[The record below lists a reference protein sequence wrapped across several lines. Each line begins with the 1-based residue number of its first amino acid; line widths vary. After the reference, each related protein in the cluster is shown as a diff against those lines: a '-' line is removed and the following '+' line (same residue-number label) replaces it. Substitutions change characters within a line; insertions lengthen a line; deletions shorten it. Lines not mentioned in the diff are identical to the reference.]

1 MKKITG
7 ILLLLV
13 YICVATALLNERF
26 VGAFNMQ
33 NVTRDSA
40 LFGIIGI
47 GVAFVIIT
55 GGIDLSIGS
64 MIGLVGCLFPM
75 MVLGTQSWPPGK
87 VVALTSYLAGG
98 ELLVGGAIWGA
109 PRWRAKRKSA
119 GELVGPIACGVA
131 GVVVAAAGIVV
142 GSMTFPAWAAI
153 ACILLWTIGISL
165 HLGLV
170 HGLLITEA
178 RLQPFIV
185 TLCALLIYRGMARW
199 FTGDSTKGFGKTYDD
214 TLRLL
219 ATGKPCTVAFFVL
232 LAGLA
237 CSAWCAWKLIAS
249 RGSEERAEQR
259 PLWGFGIVAG
269 LVFALIGAAR
279 FKPESLLSSVTAEAA
294 PSLVMNWIGW
304 LVIPSLIW
312 LLVVAFRTQGKR
324 IVPALVVAVV
334 ASGVFLVA
342 LWFVRQGDASFQ
354 WAGGWAQRTR
364 QATLFLTLGGV
375 MGAIAWFGRSALRGG
390 PSVLA
395 PLSAAGVTAILWLM
409 CRKLGPS
416 SLADTLLGHT
426 LVPAPFLFM
435 LGIAAIAA
443 VFLNQTIYG
452 RYLLAL
458 GRNEQAARFS
468 GIKTNRLVVLAYVLC
483 GGATGVFSI
492 LFTLDGN
499 SAQPSGHGSG
509 FEMYA
514 IAAAVLGGC
523 SLRGGEGSITGVIIG
538 AAVMR
543 ILYNSIDMLGIPT
556 TLEYTI
562 IGCVIL
568 SGVFLDET
576 VKRIAARQRA
586 KLA

>member
-13 YICVATALLNERF
+13 YICVATALLNDRF

-75 MVLGTQSWPPGK
+75 MVLGTKEWASGS
-87 VVALTSYLAGG
+87 VVALTVALAGA
-98 ELLVGGAIWGA
+98 ELIGGGGIWGA
-109 PRWRAKRKSA
+109 LRWRAKRRSA
-119 GELVGPIACGVA
+119 GDLRGPILCAALGGA
-131 GVVVAAAGIVV
+131 ALVAALAAKSIA
-142 GSMTFPAWAAI
+142 FPSWFAI
-153 ACILLWTIGISL
+153 SCVLLWTIAISV

-185 TLCALLIYRGMARW
+185 TLCALLIYRGLARW
-199 FTGDSTKGFGKTYDD
+199 FTGDSTKGFGKAYDD
-214 TLRLL
+214 SLRLL
-219 ATGKPCTVAFFVL
+219 ATGKPCTVAFFVFL
-232 LAGLA
+232 SGLA
-237 CSAWCAWKLIAS
+237 CALWCGWKWLLG
-249 RGSEERAEQR
+249 RGRLERADQQ
-259 PLWGFGIVAG
+259 PLWGVGVVAG
-269 LVFALIGAAR
+269 LSLALIGAAR
-279 FKPESLLSSVTAEAA
+279 YKPASVWASVSPETA
-294 PSLVMNWIGW
+294 PSVLMGWLGW
-304 LVIPSLIW
+304 LVVPAIIW
-312 LLVVAFRTQGKR
+312 LLATAFRTQGKR
-324 IVPALVVAVV
+324 IVAPLALALVAI
-334 ASGVFLVA
+334 GVFLVS
-342 LWFVRQGDASFQ
+342 LWMVRNGDASFQ

-375 MGAIAWFGRSALRGG
+375 MGAIAWFGKAALRGG
-390 PSVLA
+390 SSALA
-395 PLSAAGVTAILWLM
+395 PLSATGLTAIMWLM
-409 CRKLGPS
+409 CRKLGKS
-416 SLADTLLGHT
+416 SLADTLLGQT

-483 GGATGVFSI
+483 GAATGVFSI